1 MFSSISRR
9 TILSVPVMARIMGA
23 ADSAADRASQ
33 MASDLRDAQ
42 KAPGISAAVWKGNS
56 MVWSGGAGM
65 SDLESGVAVTSR
77 TRFRIGS
84 LSKLLTATAAAKLYQ
99 QGLLDLDAPV
109 QRYVPSFPAKSG
121 KLTARLLLGHLGGL
135 RHYGAS
141 EYINRQ
147 RYASVGETLKTVQD
161 GPLLHGPGT
170 KYFYSSYG
178 FNLLGAVL
186 EGASSQEF
194 LTVIQRWVCEPLRM
208 GSTTADDN
216 EKIILGRTRF
226 YSLAKQEVVVNSPY
240 TDLSDRWPS
249 GGFLSTAEDL
259 ARFGAGQL
267 SGDFLRSDVRERVF
281 TSQKTID
288 GNDTGTGFAWRI
300 GTIANRRVYHHGGD
314 AIGGRAFLLLRPDDG
329 TAVALLANLTFAKF
343 AELQA
348 TALADLFDD
357 AKTRRP

>member
-1 MFSSISRR
+1 
-9 TILSVPVMARIMGA
+9 MARIMVA
-23 ADSAADRASQ
+23 ADSPADRARQ
-33 MASDLRDAQ
+33 MTSDLRGGQ

-56 MVWSGGAGM
+56 MVWSGRAGM

-77 TRFRIGS
+77 TRYRIGS

-99 QGLLDLDAPV
+99 DGLLDLDAPV
-109 QRYVPSFPAKSG
+109 QQYVPAFPVKSG
-121 KLTARLLLGHLGGL
+121 KITARLLLGHLGGL

-141 EYINRQ
+141 EYLNRQ
-147 RYASVGETLKTVQD
+147 RYASLGETLKTVQD
-161 GPLLHGPGT
+161 APLLHGPGT
-170 KYFYSSYG
+170 KYSYSSYG

-186 EGASSQEF
+186 EGASSQHF
-194 LTVIQRWVCEPLRM
+194 LTVIQRWVCQPLHM
-208 GSTTADDN
+208 DSTTADDN
-216 EKIILGRTRF
+216 EKIIPGRTRF
-226 YSLAKQEVVVNSPY
+226 YSLAKEDVVNSPY

-267 SGDFLRSDVRERVF
+267 SGDFLRSDIRQRVF
-281 TSQKTID
+281 TSQKTAD

-300 GTIANRRVYHHGGD
+300 GTIANRRVFHHGGD

-329 TAVALLANLTFAKF
+329 TVVALLANLTFAKF

-348 TALADLFDD
+348 TALADLFG
-357 AKTRRP
+357 